1 MEVLDKLRAQAGIY
15 QKKSGPGRARKRG
28 VTAEKNAEASRE
40 SARNCRARKKVY
52 IALLEQQ
59 VVELTGKV
67 EKHRVGEQ
75 PAAPETE
82 PADRVEGQVEL
93 AAKVEEQAEEI
104 RALRDRIAQQD
115 VTVSLLLGAF
125 D

>member
-1 MEVLDKLRAQAGIY
+1 MEVLDHLRAQAGIY
-15 QKKSGPGRARKRG
+15 QKNPGTGRGQKRAL
-28 VTAEKNAEASRE
+28 TAEEAAEASRE
-40 SARNCRARKKVY
+40 NARNCRARKKAY

-67 EKHRVGEQ
+67 EKYRVGEQ
-75 PAAPETE
+75 PADT
-82 PADRVEGQVEL
+82 VEGQVEL

-115 VTVSLLLGAF
+115 VTVALLVSAF